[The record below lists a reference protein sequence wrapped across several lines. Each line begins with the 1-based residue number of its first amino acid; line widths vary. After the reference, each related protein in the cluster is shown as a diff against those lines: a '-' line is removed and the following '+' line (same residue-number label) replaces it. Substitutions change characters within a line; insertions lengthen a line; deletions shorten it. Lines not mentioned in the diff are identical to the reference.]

1 MTEGQD
7 RSRFERGMTKQGEMN
22 GQASTEDEITRRL
35 GDLGRYVIEF
45 AYGDIYTRT
54 VMSEREREIGAIA
67 VLTVLGREKQLA
79 AHVRTALKLGMTIKE
94 VEEVILQTVTYAG
107 FPTALNAIG
116 VVRQIQSEDAVSNGD
131 GSE

>member
-1 MTEGQD
+1 MTDGRDQT
-7 RSRFERGMTKQGEMN
+7 RFERGMAKQVEMN
-22 GQASTEDEITRRL
+22 GHESTEDEITRRL

-54 VMSEREREIGAIA
+54 VISEREREIGAVA

-79 AHVRTALKLGMTIKE
+79 AHIRTALKLDMTVKE

-116 VVRQIQSEDAVSNGD
+116 VLRQVQSEAVANGD
-131 GSE
+131 GSG

>member
-1 MTEGQD
+1 MTDADNQT
-7 RSRFERGMTKQGEMN
+7 RFERGMAKQVEMN
-22 GQASTEDEITRRL
+22 GKAGNTEREMVERL

-54 VMSEREREIGAIA
+54 VMTERDREIGAVA

-79 AHVRTALKLGMTIKE
+79 AHIGTALKLGMTVNE

-116 VVRQIQSEDAVSNGD
+116 VLRQVQTEQA
-131 GSE
+131 E

>member
-1 MTEGQD
+1 MAGTEKQ
-7 RSRFERGMTKQGEMN
+7 SRFDRGMAKQVEMN
-22 GQASTEDEITRRL
+22 DKEPSTESQMIERL
-35 GDLGRYVIEF
+35 GDLGRYVTEF

-54 VMSEREREIGAIA
+54 VMSEREREIGAVA

-79 AHVRTALKLGMTIKE
+79 AHIRTALKLGMTVKE

-116 VVRQIQSEDAVSNGD
+116 ALRQVQVDESD
-131 GSE
+131 

>member
-1 MTEGQD
+1 MTNAHDQT
-7 RSRFERGMTKQGEMN
+7 RFERGMAKQVEMN
-22 GQASTEDEITRRL
+22 GTAGNTEREMVERL

-54 VMSEREREIGAIA
+54 VMSEREREIGAVA

-79 AHVRTALKLGMTIKE
+79 AHIRTTLRLGMTVKE

-116 VVRQIQSEDAVSNGD
+116 VLREVQSEQV
-131 GSE
+131 E

>member
-1 MTEGQD
+1 MTETQEQ
-7 RSRFERGMTKQGEMN
+7 SRFARGMAKQAEMN
-22 GQASTEDEITRRL
+22 GQESTEDEITQRL

-54 VMSEREREIGAIA
+54 VMSEREREIGAVA

-79 AHVRTALKLGMTIKE
+79 AHIRTALKLGMTVKE

-116 VVRQIQSEDAVSNGD
+116 VLRQIQAEHDVSNGD
-131 GSE
+131 SRR

>member
-1 MTEGQD
+1 MKEGRDQ
-7 RSRFERGMTKQGEMN
+7 SRFDRGMAKQEEMN
-22 GQASTEDEITRRL
+22 GQVSTEDEIILRL

-54 VMSEREREIGAIA
+54 VMSDREREIGAIA

-79 AHVRTALKLGMTIKE
+79 AHIRTALKLDMTVKE

-107 FPTALNAIG
+107 FPTALNAIS
-116 VVRQIQSEDAVSNGD
+116 VLRQIQTEDGVSKGD
-131 GSE
+131 DRR

>member
-1 MTEGQD
+1 MTKGRD
-7 RSRFERGMTKQGEMN
+7 GTRFERGMAKQEEMN
-22 GQASTEDEITRRL
+22 GQVSTEDEIILRL

-54 VMSEREREIGAIA
+54 VMSDREREIGAIA

-79 AHVRTALKLGMTIKE
+79 AHIRTALKLDMTVKE

-107 FPTALNAIG
+107 FPTALNAIS
-116 VVRQIQSEDAVSNGD
+116 VLRQILSEAMVANGD
-131 GSE
+131 GPG